1 MRTSLGKAH
10 PPGKPSA
17 LPETSGEYEVWAGP
31 YWCWWEEHCI
41 PSALEPLNMP
51 RGRQNHR
58 SSWGHKWREANC
70 GSCPMNWA
78 HEGSYAVGVGWE
90 LWFSD
95 SETMNMVI
103 HNPVTISPWSSGSW
117 TLAKHELP
125 CHMLNEP
132 TRLCYFFKKNQ
143 HGLLHL
149 GNIIKPDVECKDKQ
163 HKPPALGLYF
173 ST

>member
-41 PSALEPLNMP
+41 PSALEPLTMP

-70 GSCPMNWA
+70 GSCPTWTGQMK
-78 HEGSYAVGVGWE
+78 AVMQWGLGE
-90 LWFSD
+90 
-95 SETMNMVI
+95 
-103 HNPVTISPWSSGSW
+103 SSGSQTQRLW
-117 TLAKHELP
+117 IWLSTTQSPFLP
-125 CHMLNEP
+125 GHLVAGHWPSMSYHVICLMNQQDYATSL
-132 TRLCYFFKKNQ
+132 KKTNM
-143 HGLLHL
+143 
-149 GNIIKPDVECKDKQ
+149 
-163 HKPPALGLYF
+163 AF
-173 ST
+173 SIWAI